1 MCRQTDASIPLCPYL
16 TVIPQIIVRS
26 ADKVALNTALEECYG
41 DYRDLV
47 MQDLMDHEGYEA
59 KVYCIGRAVHIAK
72 RTLSSKARGDE
83 HRPVYAFD
91 SLRAKN
97 RSPAQEDS
105 MISGEDLDFLH
116 ECAAQ
121 LRSKLGLRLFGFDA
135 LKVKGS
141 GKLAIIDV
149 NYFPSY
155 NGIPEAR
162 EDLHQALVNN
172 NM

>member
-1 MCRQTDASIPLCPYL
+1 
-16 TVIPQIIVRS
+16 
-26 ADKVALNTALEECYG
+26 
-41 DYRDLV
+41 
-47 MQDLMDHEGYEA
+47 
-59 KVYCIGRAVHIAK
+59 
-72 RTLSSKARGDE
+72 
-83 HRPVYAFD
+83 
-91 SLRAKN
+91 
-97 RSPAQEDS
+97 
-105 MISGEDLDFLH
+105 MIRGEDLDFLH

-172 NM
+172 M